1 MILNDFKE
9 YIKEMYGINARYK
22 MLDSAKDDY
31 QEQNIVVI
39 YPKEINYT
47 TNDTSGILG
56 VELIGQLSLY
66 ITEGRTREDFLFEKM
81 FINQKDK
88 KFNCIANFSINHWN
102 EEILEISCDFT
113 FKKHY
118 ELKKNK
124 KKLRDIEFDVV
135 MNK

>member
-81 FINQKDK
+81 FINQD
-88 KFNCIANFSINHWN
+88 
-102 EEILEISCDFT
+102 E
-113 FKKHY
+113 
-118 ELKKNK
+118 